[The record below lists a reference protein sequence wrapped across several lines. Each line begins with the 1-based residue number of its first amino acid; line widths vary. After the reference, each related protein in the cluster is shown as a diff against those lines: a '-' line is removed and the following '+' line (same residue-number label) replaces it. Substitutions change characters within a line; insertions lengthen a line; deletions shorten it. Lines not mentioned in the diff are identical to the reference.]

1 MSNHK
6 PYNMGKSLHKK
17 PDNQRTLIGVL
28 IGFNA
33 FLLLA
38 VLGLMVIILINKN
51 GAEDKE
57 TVSSVYEKS
66 TAKTVSTSSLVQ
78 SAEGPANNTTVVTS
92 IVDIVYEN
100 NDAKENEETLELAC
114 ELLEDGDFQKA
125 IYKLNAIKDESIKG
139 PYLVHAKACSGVR
152 GQLLMLDIE
161 AADAAFNYV
170 SEDLPG
176 ADVIRHE
183 YECIKEAKAAIDSG
197 DYVSAVEIYEE
208 LGGSYA
214 GLAMDTYKNAAD
226 YYISIYEYEKAGPL
240 LSKVINDSKY
250 LSLHYYEV
258 VVEEDENSNGGYS
271 IGKEVFKKV
280 RQYWD
285 GNSSVFGLCY
295 HDLNKEPG
303 GFYYRFTSGGK
314 YVFCEYDMTG
324 TYKGRTGNY

>member
-1 MSNHK
+1 MSNQK

-17 PDNQRTLIGVL
+17 PDNLRTLIGVL

-38 VLGLMVIILINKN
+38 VLGLMVVIIINKN
-51 GAEDKE
+51 GADNKE

-66 TAKTVSTSSLVQ
+66 TAKTVSTSSLVP
-78 SAEGPANNTTVVTS
+78 SAEEPAGGTTVVTS
-92 IVDIVYEN
+92 IVDIVYEK
-100 NDAKENEETLELAC
+100 NDSKENEETLELAC

-139 PYLVHAKACSGVR
+139 PYLVHAKACSNVR
-152 GQLLMLDIE
+152 GQLLMLDID

-214 GLAMDTYKNAAD
+214 GLAMDTYKDAAD
-226 YYISIYEYEKAGPL
+226 YYISRHEYAKAGPVL
-240 LSKVINDSKY
+240 LKIISDPDY
-250 LSLHYYEV
+250 LSMNYYESLA
-258 VVEEDENSNGGYS
+258 EENGESTGFRV
-271 IGKEVFKKV
+271 GKELFAIAK
-280 RQYWD
+280 QYWD
-285 GNSSVFGLCY
+285 GQACVFAIYY
-295 HDLNKEPG
+295 HNLDDEPG
-303 GFYYRFTSGGK
+303 GFHYR
-314 YVFCEYDMTG
+314 YVNGNKFAFCTYDMEGTIRGYTG
-324 TYKGRTGNY
+324 TY